1 MSKPCCFSVNRC
13 GVFLWSWEIRARGL
27 CVCVCWNGL
36 FCPTILP
43 VRSFLSLLSFSLTGR
58 VGSCQ
63 CGRRSGRGLF
73 MMGVFLFCFFLL
85 FLLAPPAIYSGCS
98 EVPRQAGWEVGC
110 THYLPPP
117 PPVLSVYIVI
127 SCPSLAFLPL
137 FLPSCTCCWADASQ
151 AARSPLSPSHLP
163 STVLAPLIYLF
174 ISWRGGC
181 SSALGGKTVTS
192 LVIRWE
198 VFGFIRGVRGK
209 KKEKEAGLWGRRST
223 VYRIVSTNSA
233 FKSYGRK
240 KTVHCLLAVTLN

>member
-43 VRSFLSLLSFSLTGR
+43 VRSFLSLSLSLTGR

-73 MMGVFLFCFFLL
+73 MMGFFLFCFFLL

-110 THYLPPP
+110 THYIPPP
-117 PPVLSVYIVI
+117 FSLFTSLSL
-127 SCPSLAFLPL
+127 SPR
-137 FLPSCTCCWADASQ
+137 LPSSPSSSLPVR
-151 AARSPLSPSHLP
+151 AAEQMPAKQPGALCPRVTSHLQFSPL
-163 STVLAPLIYLF
+163 
-174 ISWRGGC
+174 
-181 SSALGGKTVTS
+181 
-192 LVIRWE
+192 
-198 VFGFIRGVRGK
+198 
-209 KKEKEAGLWGRRST
+209 
-223 VYRIVSTNSA
+223 
-233 FKSYGRK
+233 
-240 KTVHCLLAVTLN
+240 

>member
-117 PPVLSVYIVI
+117 SACSLCLHRYLLPLACLPPPLPPFLYVLLSRCQPSSQEPFVPESPPIYS
-127 SCPSLAFLPL
+127 SCPFNLFIYFL
-137 FLPSCTCCWADASQ
+137 TWWMQ
-151 AARSPLSPSHLP
+151 LSP
-163 STVLAPLIYLF
+163 
-174 ISWRGGC
+174 
-181 SSALGGKTVTS
+181 
-192 LVIRWE
+192 RWE
-198 VFGFIRGVRGK
+198 NCDIIG
-209 KKEKEAGLWGRRST
+209 
-223 VYRIVSTNSA
+223 
-233 FKSYGRK
+233 
-240 KTVHCLLAVTLN
+240 H